1 MNIMLLASD
10 SKKRLM
16 QNFCAAYS
24 NILSRHNLFSTDTTG
39 SQIERVTKL
48 KIRKF
53 LSGGLGG
60 EKQLTSLISDNEL
73 DMVIFLLDSE
83 SLEAPHKH
91 GEVINE
97 CNRNLIPLA
106 TNLATAE
113 MLILGLDRGDLD
125 WRALFKS

>member
-1 MNIMLLASD
+1 MNIVLIASD

-16 QNFCAAYS
+16 QNFCVAYS
-24 NILSRHNLFSTDTTG
+24 NILARHTLYSTDTTG

-48 KIRKF
+48 RVRKF

-60 EKQLTSLISDNEL
+60 EKQLTSLIADNEV
-73 DMVIFLLDSE
+73 DMVIFLLDSDN
-83 SLEAPHKH
+83 LETPHKH
-91 GEVINE
+91 SEVINE
-97 CNRNLIPLA
+97 CNRNMIPLA

-125 WRALFKS
+125 WRALFRS